1 MRPSGLSINSIT
13 SGVSSNCRQRGPKSR
28 RNPSSLRCC
37 ARCCSVEGGRAAL
50 SGFGGQTVSI
60 RTVARSHGIAA
71 EWFFAGCRVQSA
83 IWGIARFSRMRFDI
97 RQWIDENWISA
108 MPARVYLFLMTAL
121 FSARAAWA
129 AFYIDEDAPVAIRP
143 IATATPHPSTLDAN
157 ANAAAVPAAIRDRPP
172 RTWTLTAS
180 QSLRGNL
187 ERWVSQAGYRTLE
200 WRALRAVQ
208 TVHPAAYTGSFLDAL
223 QWIAN
228 GAPELDFLLL
238 KDQRILRVVDAGLEA
253 RAISFWTSFKMWML
267 IPLIML
273 LMCLSGYTV
282 HIQQQAA
289 NAQADAEAAITG
301 DRMRIYLNAVHHY
314 ARVHPDFNGTVDE
327 SALALPSWFLKS
339 WNMGHVLASSRVYV
353 YRTAA
358 PPGLIGYLSES
369 MTDDLIRVGINRR
382 GVLVGPDSSG
392 RTDTLP
398 SRIPEGSVVIA
409 S

>member
-1 MRPSGLSINSIT
+1 
-13 SGVSSNCRQRGPKSR
+13 
-28 RNPSSLRCC
+28 
-37 ARCCSVEGGRAAL
+37 
-50 SGFGGQTVSI
+50 
-60 RTVARSHGIAA
+60 
-71 EWFFAGCRVQSA
+71 
-83 IWGIARFSRMRFDI
+83 MRFDI

-228 GAPELDFLLL
+228 RAPELDFLLL
-238 KDQRILRVVDAGLEA
+238 KDQRILRVVDAGLD
-253 RAISFWTSFKMWML
+253 K
-267 IPLIML
+267 P
-273 LMCLSGYTV
+273 
-282 HIQQQAA
+282 
-289 NAQADAEAAITG
+289 AQ
-301 DRMRIYLNAVHHY
+301 
-314 ARVHPDFNGTVDE
+314 
-327 SALALPSWFLKS
+327 
-339 WNMGHVLASSRVYV
+339 
-353 YRTAA
+353 
-358 PPGLIGYLSES
+358 
-369 MTDDLIRVGINRR
+369 
-382 GVLVGPDSSG
+382 
-392 RTDTLP
+392 
-398 SRIPEGSVVIA
+398 
-409 S
+409 